1 MKKQRVLNR
10 KTRKPYISVTL
21 IGILIITGIFGPLF
35 SPYDPAANSLTE
47 KFLPPFFQEG
57 GSFKH
62 ILGTD
67 QLGRDILSRLI
78 QGSRVSLIVAAAAI
92 LIGCIVGTGLGVLAG
107 YYGKGTSAVIM
118 RLTDATLAFPSLLLA
133 LLLSLSIG
141 TGLASAIIAIAF
153 GMWAKYTRT
162 IRSDVTVIAG
172 MNYIE
177 QARIMGAGNGRII
190 RKHILPNIKNQ
201 VIVMATMDISMAIM
215 AESSLSFLGLSV
227 VPPTASWGQM
237 IADGNAYFLRAW
249 WVSTFPTIATVLAV
263 IAFRSFGEWVKERK
277 GASR

>member
-1 MKKQRVLNR
+1 MNKIRVLNR
-10 KTRKPYISVTL
+10 KKKTPYFSMFF
-21 IGILIITGIFGPLF
+21 IGVLVITGVFGPLF
-35 SPYDPAANSLTE
+35 SPYDPTVNSLTD
-47 KFLPPFFQEG
+47 KFLPPFFQAG
-57 GSFKH
+57 GSTAH
-62 ILGTD
+62 LLGTD

-78 QGSRVSLIVAAAAI
+78 QGSRISLIVALAAI
-92 LIGCIVGTGLGVLAG
+92 LIGCVVGTGLGVLAG
-107 YYGKGTSAVIM
+107 YFGKWVSAVIM
-118 RLTDATLAFPSLLLA
+118 RLTDATLAFPSILLA

-141 TGLASAIIAIAF
+141 TGLTAAIISIAF

-162 IRSDVTVIAG
+162 IKSDVTVIAG

-177 QARIMGAGNGRII
+177 QAKIMGAGNGRII

-215 AESSLSFLGLSV
+215 AEAALSFLGLSV

-249 WVSTFPTIATVLAV
+249 WVSVFPTLATVLSV
-263 IAFRSFGEWVKERK
+263 ISFRSLGEWVKEG

>member
-1 MKKQRVLNR
+1 MKKRR
-10 KTRKPYISVTL
+10 KKKPYISIAL
-21 IGILIITGIFGPLF
+21 IGILVITGVFGPLF
-35 SPYDPAANSLTE
+35 SPFDPTVNSLTE

-57 GSFKH
+57 GSMSH
-62 ILGTD
+62 LLGTD

-78 QGSRVSLIVAAAAI
+78 QGSRISLIVALAAI
-92 LIGCIVGTGLGVLAG
+92 LIGCLLGTTLGVLAG
-107 YYGKGTSAVIM
+107 YYGKGISTVIM
-118 RLTDATLAFPSLLLA
+118 RLTDATLAFPSILLA

-141 TGLASAIIAIAF
+141 TGLTAAIISIAF

-162 IRSDVTVIAG
+162 IKSDVTVIAG

-177 QARIMGAGNGRII
+177 QAKIMGAGNGRII
-190 RKHILPNIKNQ
+190 VRHILPNIKSQ

-215 AESSLSFLGLSV
+215 AESALSFLGLSV

-263 IAFRSFGEWVKERK
+263 LSFRSLGEWIKERG